1 MKHSSTQQS
10 ESEPQPPLAI
20 GRYNYNDIDFKFL
33 QTRIN
38 QFRSQITRRIKGELS
53 EDEFKPLRL
62 MNGVYLQLHSY
73 MLRVAIPYGVL
84 SSKMLRGLA
93 YVARYYD
100 RGYGHFTTR
109 QNIQFHWTKLEEV
122 PDILTHLASVEI
134 HTIQTSGNCI
144 RNITS
149 DEFAGL
155 AKDEILDPRIYAEI
169 MRQWSTLH
177 PEFSYLPRKFKIAI
191 SGSSNDRI
199 AACFYDIGI
208 LTRLNTDHKP
218 VFEVWVGGGL
228 GRIPV
233 KGKMIR
239 DDLPPEHLLAYLES
253 MIRIYNLYGSRDN
266 LFKSRI
272 KILVENLGIDAYREE
287 VEKEFQ
293 TLDLEQYR
301 LSDDIMAVIRKRFGR
316 PNLVNIANASEILAQ
331 HRKENSAF
339 NRWVN
344 NNSQP
349 HFHDDYIAV
358 VVSLKEVG
366 KTPGDITSEQ
376 MNSLADL
383 ADEFSFGE
391 IRVTH
396 LQNVVLGHVRKDHL
410 YSLWQKLQK
419 SHLTTP
425 NRNLITDIVC
435 CPGMDYCSLANARS
449 IPVTKAIAALFED
462 IDLQEKIGPVHIG
475 VDGCINSCAHH
486 HIMNIGI
493 LGVNKKGEEFYQI
506 KLGGS
511 SYKEDANIGSILGA
525 AVPAEKAVEA
535 IRKLIDFYLEQRQ
548 DNEHFINTYRR
559 LGPNPFKEIVYA
571 TT

>member
-1 MKHSSTQQS
+1 MKHPPTQQPS
-10 ESEPQPPLAI
+10 SYSPLAV
-20 GRYNYNDIDFKFL
+20 GRYNYNEVDFKFL
-33 QTRIN
+33 TERIN
-38 QFRSQITRRIKGELS
+38 QFRSQIQRRINGELS

-73 MLRVAIPYGVL
+73 MLRVAIPYGIL

-93 YVARYYD
+93 YIARYYD

-109 QNIQFHWTKLEEV
+109 QNIQFHWTKLAEV
-122 PDILTHLASVEI
+122 PDILTYLASVEI

-177 PEFSYLPRKFKIAI
+177 PEFSFLPRKFKIAI

-208 LTRLNTDHKP
+208 LTQLNDQNQP
-218 VFEVWVGGGL
+218 VFEIWVGGGL

-233 KGKMIR
+233 KGKIIR
-239 DDLPPEHLLAYLES
+239 NDLPPEQLLAYLEA
-253 MIRIYNLYGSRDN
+253 MIRVYNLHGNRNN

-272 KILVENLGIDAYREE
+272 KILVENLGIDSYREQ

-293 TLDLEQYR
+293 TINLNQYR
-301 LSDDIMAVIRKRFGR
+301 LSDDIITTIQKRFGR
-316 PNLVNIANASEILAQ
+316 PDLTKIPDASTILQ
-331 HRKENSAF
+331 NHCQENPEF
-339 NRWVN
+339 NRWVKH
-344 NNSQP
+344 NSQP
-349 HFHDDYIAV
+349 HFHDDYIAIV
-358 VVSLKEVG
+358 ISLKKVG
-366 KTPGDITSEQ
+366 KAPGDITAEQ
-376 MNSLADL
+376 MNALADL
-383 ADEFSFGE
+383 ADKFSFGE

-396 LQNVVLGHVRKDHL
+396 LQNIVLGHVRKDQL
-410 YSLWQKLQK
+410 YFLWQALQK
-419 SHLTTP
+419 RQLATP
-425 NRNLITDIVC
+425 NRDLITDIVC
-435 CPGMDYCSLANARS
+435 CPGLDYCALANARS
-449 IPVTKAIAALFED
+449 IPVAQSIAALFED
-462 IDLQEKIGPVHIG
+462 IALQEKIGPVHIG

-493 LGVNKKGEEFYQI
+493 LGVNKKGEEFYQL

-511 SYKEDANIGSILGA
+511 SYKNNAHIGSILGA
-525 AVPAEKAVEA
+525 AMTAEETIEAV
-535 IRKLIDFYLEQRQ
+535 RKLINFYLEQRQ
-548 DNEHFINTYRR
+548 ENEHFIDTYHR
-559 LGPNPFKEIVYA
+559 LGNDPFKEIVYA

>member
-1 MKHSSTQQS
+1 MTNSSSIQS
-10 ESEPQPPLAI
+10 DDTGSTLAV
-20 GRYNYNDIDFKFL
+20 GRYNYDAIDFDFL
-33 QTRIN
+33 KKRID
-38 QFRSQITRRIKGELS
+38 QFRSQIARRLNGELS

-73 MLRVAIPYGVL
+73 MLRVAIPYGIL

-109 QNIQFHWTKLEEV
+109 QNIQFHWIKLEEV
-122 PDILTHLASVEI
+122 PDILTYLASVEI

-155 AKDEILDPRIYAEI
+155 AKDEFLDPRIYAEI

-177 PEFSYLPRKFKIAI
+177 PEFSFLPRKFKIAI

-208 LTRLNTDHKP
+208 LTRLNPENKP
-218 VFEVWVGGGL
+218 VFEIWVGGGL

-239 DDLPPEHLLAYLES
+239 DNLPPEHLLAYLEA
-253 MIRIYNLYGSRDN
+253 MIRVYNLHGSRNN
-266 LFKSRI
+266 LYKSRI
-272 KILVENLGIDAYREE
+272 KILVENLGIDSYREQ
-287 VEKEFQ
+287 VEKEFSSMGMS
-293 TLDLEQYR
+293 QYY
-301 LSDDIMAVIRKRFGR
+301 LSNEIMETIQKRFGR
-316 PNLVNIANASEILAQ
+316 PNLTTIPNANDILEK
-331 HRKENSAF
+331 HKKEHPAF
-339 NRWVN
+339 NQWIK

-349 HFHDDYIAV
+349 HFHDDYLAIV
-358 VVSLKEVG
+358 IPLKYAG
-366 KTPGDITSEQ
+366 HTPGDISADQ
-376 MNSLADL
+376 MNALADI
-383 ADEFSFGE
+383 ADLYSFGE
-391 IRVTH
+391 IRISH
-396 LQNVVLGHVRKDHL
+396 LQNIVLGHVRKDQL
-410 YSLWQKLQK
+410 LFLWQALQK
-419 SHLTTP
+419 HQMATP
-425 NRNLITDIVC
+425 NRDLITDIIC
-435 CPGMDYCSLANARS
+435 CPGMDYCALANARS
-449 IPVTKAIAALFED
+449 IPLAKEITSLFQD

-475 VDGCINSCAHH
+475 IDGCINSCAHH

-511 SYKEDANIGSILGA
+511 SYKDQAAIGSILGA
-525 AVPAEKAVEA
+525 AMTAKEAVEA
-535 IRKLIDFYLEQRQ
+535 IRKIIDFYLEQRKES
-548 DNEHFINTYRR
+548 EHFIDTYHR
-559 LGPNPFKEIVYA
+559 LGIDPFKEIVYA
-571 TT
+571 PA